1 MGAMDSKA
9 PDPGA
14 IDVRPR
20 PATTPDPASPPT
32 APRRSRRW
40 GCIVVPLALILAG
53 GAWYYPRAKAQAD
66 LGTAFAARVACSCRH
81 VAGRSLDSC
90 RADLPPGTEIVML
103 SEEPEARRV
112 IAAVPLL
119 ASASAR
125 FNGASGCQ
133 IEE

>member
-1 MGAMDSKA
+1 MDYKS

-20 PATTPDPASPPT
+20 PAGPYEPA
-32 APRRSRRW
+32 AEHAAEPRRRRRW
-40 GCIVVPLALILAG
+40 GCIAAPLIVALGVA
-53 GAWYYPRAKAQAD
+53 AWYYPRAKAQAE
-66 LGTAFAARVACSCRH
+66 LGTAFAARVACSCRY
-81 VAGRSLDSC
+81 VAGRPLDSC
-90 RADLPPGTEIVML
+90 GGDLPPGTEIVTL

-125 FNGASGCQ
+125 LNGASGCQ
-133 IEE
+133 LEE